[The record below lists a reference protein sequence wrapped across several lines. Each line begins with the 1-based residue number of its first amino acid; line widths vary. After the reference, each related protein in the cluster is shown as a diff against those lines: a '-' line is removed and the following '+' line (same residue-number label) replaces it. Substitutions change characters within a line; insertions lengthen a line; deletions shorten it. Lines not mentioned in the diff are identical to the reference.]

1 MDEGGQNGGGGDG
14 GGRRGN
20 IGNEIFEQ
28 VEKLIA
34 DEGLSRTNAFARLSE
49 LTGRRAGT
57 VAANY
62 YRVARQ
68 RGAELQPR
76 APRGSKTGRRGP
88 ERPPAAAST
97 PGVGAALAKATEAL
111 RDLEAIVKSQ
121 EKELAV
127 LRSQAEQVDKL
138 KSLLN
143 RM

>member
-1 MDEGGQNGGGGDG
+1 VADDEGTAGTADDG
-14 GGRRGN
+14 AEGGRRGN

-28 VEKLIA
+28 VEQLIA

-49 LTGRRAGT
+49 MTGRRAGT

-76 APRGSKTGRRGP
+76 APRGSRRRGP
-88 ERPPAAAST
+88 ARRPAS
-97 PGVGAALAKATEAL
+97 GSDVDAALGRAADAIQEL
-111 RDLEAIVKSQ
+111 SAIVKQQ
-121 EKELAV
+121 EKELAT

-138 KSLLN
+138 KNLLN

>member
-1 MDEGGQNGGGGDG
+1 MDEGQESG
-14 GGRRGN
+14 GGRRGT
-20 IGNEIFEQ
+20 IGDEIFEQ

-49 LTGRRAGT
+49 MTGRRAGT

-62 YRVARQ
+62 YRVARK

-76 APRGSKTGRRGP
+76 APRGSRRRSGGRS
-88 ERPPAAAST
+88 ASS
-97 PGVGAALAKATEAL
+97 GGADAALAKATEAIQEL
-111 RDLEAIVKSQ
+111 SAVVRSQ
-121 EKELAV
+121 EKELAT
-127 LRSQAEQVDKL
+127 LRAQSEQMGQL

>member
-1 MDEGGQNGGGGDG
+1 MDEPEQQDG

-28 VEKLIA
+28 VEKLMA
-34 DEGLSRTNAFARLSE
+34 EEGLSRTNAFARLSE
-49 LTGRRAGT
+49 MTGRRAGT

-76 APRGSKTGRRGP
+76 APRGSKRR
-88 ERPPAAAST
+88 AS
-97 PGVGAALAKATEAL
+97 PRSASSGDVDAALAKATEAIQEL
-111 RDLEAIVKSQ
+111 SAIVRRQ
-121 EKELAV
+121 EKELTT

-138 KSLLN
+138 RSLLN
-143 RM
+143 KM

>member
-1 MDEGGQNGGGGDG
+1 MDEVEQQDG

-28 VEKLIA
+28 VEKLMA
-34 DEGLSRTNAFARLSE
+34 EEGLSRTNAFARLSE
-49 LTGRRAGT
+49 MTGRRAGT

-76 APRGSKTGRRGP
+76 APRGSKRRSSS
-88 ERPPAAAST
+88 RSAPAAG
-97 PGVGAALAKATEAL
+97 GVDAALAKATEAL
-111 RDLEAIVKSQ
+111 QELTTIVRQQ
-121 EKELAV
+121 EKELTT

-138 KSLLN
+138 RSMLN
-143 RM
+143 KM

>member
-1 MDEGGQNGGGGDG
+1 MDEGEQSTNGDG
-14 GGRRGN
+14 QGRRGN

-49 LTGRRAGT
+49 MTGRRAGT

-76 APRGSKTGRRGP
+76 APRGSKRGR
-88 ERPPAAAST
+88 PARTASSSS
-97 PGVGAALAKATEAL
+97 VDAALAKATEAL
-111 RDLEAIVKSQ
+111 QDLSAIVKQQ
-121 EKELAV
+121 EKELAT